1 MYFFK
6 NITDF
11 SLKINKLLLDKRKAI
26 KPLVLHLNPF
36 FSLIIVSCTDVYCS
50 YPYYLLF
57 GYFLAK
63 KKKTLVSGM
72 REFHFLFFFLYLI
85 EFFK

>member
-50 YPYYLLF
+50 YPYYLHF
-57 GYFLAK
+57 GYFQAK
-63 KKKTLVSGM
+63 KKNTFVSGM
-72 REFHFLFFFLYLI
+72 REKPISFFIYFFNLFN
-85 EFFK
+85 